1 MIDDNLS
8 KLLKEIKENVS
19 LLSDDK
25 QLKDTNEESLEK
37 RLSSVHSYIDSLEK
51 SAKNSNSVWVNNVP
65 FEGTRYG
72 HIGSGSKN
80 VLRKPG
86 RPVGTGKGL
95 TPITNLA
102 NAHKSGGGGK
112 EIEKAKKVLKDHPDM
127 KIGSFVHVQHPHK
140 HASPIWCKVTSFG
153 YHGVTVSEPS
163 GISHKIRWDDVHDV
177 KPAAENSPETFF
189 ELAKLSVPM
198 AGTPASLHDLSEA
211 TKELKLKGMKNISD
225 IIHDLHPSKRE
236 AYIHLLDSGAPVD
249 PVESTLVT
257 NTNVVSDHIN
267 ELIEE
272 ALSHGANID
281 KELLLKLPKKRIV
294 EVLKHH
300 FSNINK
306 KRS

>member
-25 QLKDTNEESLEK
+25 QLKDANEESLEK

-112 EIEKAKKVLKDHPDM
+112 EIEKEKKVLKDHPDM
-127 KIGSFVHVQHPHK
+127 KVGSFVHVQHPHK
-140 HASPIWCKVTSFG
+140 HASPIWCKVISFG

-163 GISHKIRWDDVHDV
+163 GTVHKIRWEDVHDV

-198 AGTPASLHDLSEA
+198 AGTPASLQNLAEI

-225 IIHDLHPSKRE
+225 IIHDGHAQKRDM
-236 AYIHLLDSGAPVD
+236 YSHLLDTGAPVD
-249 PVESTLVT
+249 PIESTLVSST
-257 NTNVVSDHIN
+257 NSISDHMN
-267 ELIEE
+267 QLIEE

-281 KELLLKLPKKRIV
+281 KELLLKLPKKRIS
-294 EVLKHH
+294 EVLRHH
-300 FSNINK
+300 FEKINR